1 MFGIYLF
8 PYLRFIKNEK
18 HMKTAQF
25 ANIATEKMKVYTTT
39 ELVEVANKL
48 MGEASA
54 GKNMIFDSVIDIL
67 QSRMTETEFSNL
79 VNSL

>member
-1 MFGIYLF
+1 M
-8 PYLRFIKNEK
+8 
-18 HMKTAQF
+18 TTTQF

-54 GKNMIFDSVIDIL
+54 GKNMIFDAVIDIL
-67 QSRMTETEFSNL
+67 QSRMTETEFSHL

>member
-1 MFGIYLF
+1 
-8 PYLRFIKNEK
+8 
-18 HMKTAQF
+18 MKTTQF

-54 GKNMIFDSVIDIL
+54 GKNMIFDAVIDIL
-67 QSRMTETEFSNL
+67 QSRMTETEFSHL

>member
-1 MFGIYLF
+1 M
-8 PYLRFIKNEK
+8 
-18 HMKTAQF
+18 TTTQF

-54 GKNMIFDSVIDIL
+54 GKNMIFDAVIDTL
-67 QSRMTETEFSNL
+67 QSRMTETEFSHL